1 MSIFMSL
8 SVERIHVKSQPFW
21 PPGTQR
27 LVVIVSSPELDGDT
41 FASPDSS
48 GDLLVADVVDPD
60 HDHVVFRA
68 ELQRAQLN
76 AFIKAVIDGATPV
89 IETRRVGTDSGSST
103 TTILLDGEPVGGGV
117 VVPDPSPPKEAAVAI
132 GAIASANADVTA
144 TQAGD
149 AVSAKPRRRHFGEP
163 RRRSSARPDAI
174 KA

>member
-27 LVVIVSSPELDGDT
+27 LVVIVSSPDLDGDT
-41 FASPDSS
+41 FVNPDSS

-89 IETRRVGTDSGSST
+89 TETQRVGTDSRIST
-103 TTILLDGEPVGGGV
+103 TTILRDGKPQHGV
-117 VVPDPSPPKEAAVAI
+117 IVPDPTPPHTPVVEIRAVI
-132 GAIASANADVTA
+132 SSANADLTA
-144 TQAGD
+144 TQHISEASMD
-149 AVSAKPRRRHFGEP
+149 V
-163 RRRSSARPDAI
+163 AI
-174 KA
+174 S